1 MVDYLR
7 LINKPCFSFHYG
19 GALQI
24 VIIWYLIV
32 YIYICVNIC
41 IYTVPPNQTAVWIL
55 LIQGW
60 QYTCTHD
67 VSTSYALWSFPT
79 RTLSIPMYIYI
90 YVCVCLEPILVIL
103 SFPLVYIWSF
113 YTYVYTRHVW
123 GDKLLVSRVRFPK
136 SRLPGFDSREF
147 RPASPRD
154 RFHIP

>member
-1 MVDYLR
+1 MFF
-7 LINKPCFSFHYG
+7 FSLWG
-19 GALQI
+19 CPPNSDNMILDC
-24 VIIWYLIV
+24 V
-32 YIYICVNIC
+32 YIYYVCVNIS
-41 IYTVPPNQTAVWIL
+41 IHTVPPNQTAVWIL

-79 RTLSIPMYIYI
+79 RTLSIPMYIY
-90 YVCVCLEPILVIL
+90 VCVFGTYFGDIIISLGLYLVIL
-103 SFPLVYIWSF
+103 YLCI
-113 YTYVYTRHVW
+113 YTRHVW